1 MDEKGTEAAAATALQ
16 ISQKATMA
24 EPVVPKFV
32 ADHPFVYFITD
43 ADGTILFVGVF
54 RGS

>member
-1 MDEKGTEAAAATALQ
+1 MEQVDEKGTEAAAATEVHGTLSLKPQ
-16 ISQKATMA
+16 
-24 EPVVPKFV
+24 FV